1 MYSKEWVVQAPPPA
15 PGMPT
20 GISIVRVNEIP
31 VLEGV
36 RVEKMQT
43 VETLNEGLKR
53 AYTQTITAKDID
65 ARVEK
70 EVKTLAP
77 QVRMPGF
84 RPGKVPA
91 NLVRK
96 MHGEAL
102 QQEDRKSVGEG
113 KSGSDV

>member
-1 MYSKEWVVQAPPPA
+1 MKLRRLVFRS
-15 PGMPT
+15 
-20 GISIVRVNEIP
+20 ISIGRVNEFP
-31 VLEGV
+31 ALEGV

-53 AYTQTITAKDID
+53 AYTLTITAKDID

-91 NLVRK
+91 NLESK
-96 MHGEAL
+96 MHGQAL
-102 QQEDRKSVGEG
+102 QLDALNGYIQAGVQKLRADTKLR
-113 KSGSDV
+113 